1 MEDEEAFEK
10 YGDTPLYFSHYY
22 NFLFV
27 FKSEV
32 LENGDQVFLQLG
44 GNMEKVS
51 ALVVDARE
59 PMTLNENGDDEIAHI
74 KKQRKRSHLETG
86 PGPLAVEADSN
97 GSVWR
102 TGRGIKLHTGYRFR
116 HPVAFILPPSKQY
129 YFSILR

>member
-74 KKQRKRSHLETG
+74 KNKEEEVIWKQDLGH
-86 PGPLAVEADSN
+86 
-97 GSVWR
+97 
-102 TGRGIKLHTGYRFR
+102 
-116 HPVAFILPPSKQY
+116 
-129 YFSILR
+129 